1 MPHLDPTRTSTAR
14 RWLPRLA
21 SLLAAM
27 AGALYSYDFGALIG
41 GPLVGVVL
49 ALNGAV
55 FGSVLAGALAER
67 LCRVWPRQA
76 ASFGVGGG
84 SG

>member
-1 MPHLDPTRTSTAR
+1 MPRPEAGFLNAAR

-21 SLLAAM
+21 SLLAA
-27 AGALYSYDFGALIG
+27 AVGAIYSYGFGALIG

-55 FGSVLAGALAER
+55 FGSMLAGALVDR
-67 LCRVWPRQA
+67 LCNLWPPAHTDLRSSA
-76 ASFGVGGG
+76 
-84 SG
+84 

>member
-1 MPHLDPTRTSTAR
+1 MPRPEAGFLNAAR

-21 SLLAAM
+21 SLLAA
-27 AGALYSYDFGALIG
+27 AVGAIYSYGFGALIG

-55 FGSVLAGALAER
+55 CGAVLAGALVDK
-67 LCRVWPRQA
+67 LCSLWPAQA
-76 ASFGVGGG
+76 TPFGAGGG

>member
-1 MPHLDPTRTSTAR
+1 MRHAEPTHPSPAW

-21 SLLAAM
+21 SLLAA
-27 AGALYSYDFGALIG
+27 AAAAIYSYDFGALIG

-55 FGSVLAGALAER
+55 FGAVMAGALVER
-67 LCRVWPRQA
+67 LRSWTQA
-76 ASFGVGGG
+76 TA
-84 SG
+84 

>member
-1 MPHLDPTRTSTAR
+1 MLHADTPAASPAR

-21 SLLAAM
+21 SLLAAV
-27 AGALYSYDFGALIG
+27 AGANYSYDFGALIG
-41 GPLVGVVL
+41 GPLVGLVL

-67 LCRVWPRQA
+67 LCSWWTASNTQPRRMA
-76 ASFGVGGG
+76 G
-84 SG
+84 

>member
-1 MPHLDPTRTSTAR
+1 MPHLEATSTNPAR
-14 RWLPRLA
+14 LWLPRLA
-21 SLLAAM
+21 SLLAAA
-27 AGALYSYDFGALIG
+27 AGAIYSYEFGALIG

-55 FGSVLAGALAER
+55 CGSVLAGALVER

-76 ASFGVGGG
+76 ASFGAGGG

>member
-1 MPHLDPTRTSTAR
+1 MPHADTPSPSPAR

-21 SLLAAM
+21 SLLAAV
-27 AGALYSYDFGALIG
+27 AGAIYSYDFGALIG

-55 FGSVLAGALAER
+55 CGAVLAGALVER
-67 LCRVWPRQA
+67 LCNGWP
-76 ASFGVGGG
+76 ASNGR
-84 SG
+84 SGRLAG

>member
-1 MPHLDPTRTSTAR
+1 MPHPEATTPNAAR

-21 SLLAAM
+21 SLLAAA
-27 AGALYSYDFGALIG
+27 AGAIYSYDFGTLIG

-55 FGSVLAGALAER
+55 FGALMAGALVDR
-67 LCRVWPRQA
+67 LRSWTGA
-76 ASFGVGGG
+76 MA
-84 SG
+84 

>member
-1 MPHLDPTRTSTAR
+1 MPHLEATSTNPAR

-21 SLLAAM
+21 SLLAAA
-27 AGALYSYDFGALIG
+27 AGAIYSYEFGALIG

-55 FGSVLAGALAER
+55 FGSVLAGALAEKLFSWAAGSKDSPQR
-67 LCRVWPRQA
+67 LA
-76 ASFGVGGG
+76 G
-84 SG
+84 

>member
-1 MPHLDPTRTSTAR
+1 MPHPEATTSNPAR
-14 RWLPRLA
+14 RWLPRLV
-21 SLLAAM
+21 SLLAAA

-55 FGSVLAGALAER
+55 FGAVMAGALVER
-67 LCRVWPRQA
+67 LRSWRQA
-76 ASFGVGGG
+76 TA
-84 SG
+84 